1 MTRFRLKV
9 AASRPSLP
17 HDVTGE
23 KMAAMQQHAAY
34 RRNQANARSTATV
47 VRALAPRRITRPPAV
62 CRRNSIQLI
71 KTKNQDLNNG
81 H

>member
-1 MTRFRLKV
+1 MTGFRSKV
-9 AASRPSLP
+9 GSSRPSLP
-17 HDVTGE
+17 HDATGE

-34 RRNQANARSTATV
+34 RHNQANARSTIV
-47 VRALAPRRITRPPAV
+47 VRVSAPWRITRPPAV